1 MLMLEQSGKAEAA
14 EVPGTEKRCGKPWM
28 KFTNPKGSFLSGIS
42 LLLYLKHVAALR
54 LVTGSF
60 PLRNWKQN
68 FKLKEGKLLVLI
80 DPQY

>member
-1 MLMLEQSGKAEAA
+1 MLEQSGKAEAA

-28 KFTNPKGSFLSGIS
+28 KFINPKGSFLSGIS